1 MDDLSS
7 EAIRSLLTSLFPSA
21 MIEDLAR
28 EREVVVRD
36 RKIDVRMLVW
46 TLVVGFAVGGE
57 SRSIAG
63 YRRAYEAA
71 TDQTLVPSSF
81 YDRFT
86 EELATLLRDLLDH
99 AVEAVAVP
107 HTLAPAF
114 EQFRDVIA
122 VDATIVRLCRFL
134 AEFEATHSGE
144 SGLTL
149 YLVHNLTEQ
158 SVISTEITDETS
170 HESTLFETGSWL
182 AGRLFLLDL
191 GFFKF
196 RRFALIDENDG
207 FFVSRLK
214 RSSNPTITEELQEWP
229 GRAIPLEGKGI
240 FDVAGDLYR
249 KHIDVEVEVEFQ
261 RRPYGGTQSWD
272 SKRFRVV
279 GVRDEDA
286 DDGYRLYITNLPRDR
301 FEPEKIS
308 TLYRARWVVEL
319 LFREL
324 KSRYSLGEFETEKA
338 HIVEIQ
344 VLAALLTL
352 VVSRAILRAFVEHA
366 EDHDEECVFPT
377 ERWAATFRSLAQLI
391 LMEIAAGYGYPPP
404 NLGTLLYRE
413 AKQSAPSRLTLLE
426 EVNTELYGGST
437 A

>member
-1 MDDLSS
+1 MDELSS
-7 EAIRSLLTSLFPSA
+7 EAIRSLLTSLFSSQ
-21 MIEDLAR
+21 MVEDLAR

-46 TLVVGFAVGGE
+46 TLVMGFAVGGE
-57 SRSIAG
+57 ARSVAG

-71 TDQTLVPSSF
+71 TDHSVYPSNF

-99 AVEAVAVP
+99 AVEEVAVP
-107 HTLAPAF
+107 HTLIPAF

-134 AEFEATHSGE
+134 SEFKATHENE

-149 YLVHNLTEQ
+149 YLVHNVTEQ
-158 SVISTEITDETS
+158 SVISDEITDETT

-182 AGRLFLLDL
+182 SGRLFLLDR

-196 RRFALIDENDG
+196 RRFALIDENGG

-214 RSSNPTITEELQEWP
+214 RSSNPVVTEELQEWP
-229 GRAIPLEGKGI
+229 GRAIPLENERI
-240 FDVAGDLYR
+240 YDVVGDLYR
-249 KHIDVEVEVEFQ
+249 EHIDVEVEVSFQ
-261 RRPYGGTQSWD
+261 RRVYDGVKSWD
-272 SKRFRVV
+272 TKRLRVV

-286 DDGYRLYITNLPRDR
+286 DDGYRLYITNLPQDR
-301 FEPEKIS
+301 FDPDEIS

-324 KSRYSLGEFETEKA
+324 KSRYSLGKFETEKA
-338 HIVEIQ
+338 HIVKIQ
-344 VLAALLTL
+344 VVAALLTL
-352 VVSRAILRAFVEHA
+352 VVSRAILREFVEYA
-366 EDHDEECVFPT
+366 GEQDDECVFPQ

-391 LMEIAAGYGYPPP
+391 LQEIAAGYGYPRP
-404 NLGTLLYRE
+404 NLGEILYHE
-413 AKQSAPSRLTLLE
+413 AKQPSPSRLILLQ
-426 EVNTELYGGST
+426 EVNAELCGDFSP
-437 A
+437 

>member
-1 MDDLSS
+1 M
-7 EAIRSLLTSLFPSA
+7 
-21 MIEDLAR
+21 
-28 EREVVVRD
+28 
-36 RKIDVRMLVW
+36 
-46 TLVVGFAVGGE
+46 
-57 SRSIAG
+57 
-63 YRRAYEAA
+63 
-71 TDQTLVPSSF
+71 
-81 YDRFT
+81 
-86 EELATLLRDLLDH
+86 ATLLRDLLDH
-99 AVEAVAVP
+99 AVEEVAVP

-122 VDATIVRLCRFL
+122 VDATIVRLCPFL

-191 GFFKF
+191 GFFEF

-261 RRPYGGTQSWD
+261 RRPYGGTQTWD

-324 KSRYSLGEFETEKA
+324 KSRYSLGEFKTEKA

-413 AKQSAPSRLTLLE
+413 AKQPAPSRLTLLE